1 MYLVPTPFRHQAS
14 PALRDRFLIA
24 LDQRDEAAIRAAV
37 RDLLGCGN
45 SLPTMTC
52 ILLGLPAG
60 STYGDA
66 AETITKAQRDSPDA
80 A

>member
-1 MYLVPTPFRHQAS
+1 MYLVPASPRHLAS

-24 LDQRDEAAIRAAV
+24 LDERDEAAIRSTV
-37 RDLLGCGN
+37 RDLLGCAN
-45 SLPTMTC
+45 SLPTTTC
-52 ILLGLPAG
+52 ILLGLPPG

-66 AETITKAQRDSPDA
+66 AETITKAQCGRPDA